1 MTFFE
6 KELRKIVE
14 PVFPDARY
22 VGRAC
27 YVRLNDINR
36 AKIQFVTGGISS
48 QYNALRLTV
57 LNRQEG
63 EIDRLLLR
71 FGDLMGAKMG
81 NHPSFRS
88 GAEPH
93 IWDDDGN
100 VDWYAY
106 HPTQKDYETL
116 TEAVEGYLEIFQE
129 QTEQHNFQHVM
140 Q

>member
-88 GAEPH
+88 GTEPH
-93 IWDDDGN
+93 IWDDDRN

-116 TEAVEGYLEIFQE
+116 TEAVGEYLEIFQE
-129 QTEQHNFQHVM
+129 QTEQHNFQHMM